1 MAINYKIVRLPKDI
15 TKVSNIEAV
24 NEINKFN
31 NIKFEKKVI
40 DNDELFKE
48 YLKSLDGVNLIGH
61 INSPIGLGHNTRI
74 ILEALIELNVPYVII
89 DIRTMSSNEVDDYQ
103 STVINPFSTNIV
115 CINPDNLDFYS
126 TRLVNY
132 LKDKY
137 NIAMWAWELEEVP
150 TNWIEESIRFDKI
163 WTISTFCRDI
173 FKNKLLN
180 KNIDYIN
187 LPINVS
193 KLDKNSCKKHL
204 NIDDDKFVFLF
215 TFDYNSDPY
224 RKNVK
229 DLIKAFNIA
238 FENNTDVLLLLK
250 THSLPSGVI
259 EESHNIRIINDKVSY
274 DERTI
279 IMNCS
284 DAYVSIHRTEGY
296 GLTILESIMLEKP
309 TIATNY
315 SGSLDF
321 CDEDYM
327 ELVNGPLKKVEEDSF
342 YNILFKYDNDIY
354 WCNPDINETAEKM
367 LKVYNNYSEYED
379 KIKIWKSIVEKHI
392 NMETLKNF
400 IKKSR

>member
-1 MAINYKIVRLPKDI
+1 MAVNYKIVRVPKDM
-15 TKVSNIEAV
+15 TKLSNIDTV
-24 NEINKFN
+24 TEINKFN
-31 NIKFEKKVI
+31 NIKFEKEVI
-40 DNDELFKE
+40 DDDKLFKE

-61 INSPIGLGHNTRI
+61 INSPIGLGHNARV
-74 ILEALIELNVPYVII
+74 ILEALIELEVPYVII
-89 DIRTMSSNEVDDYQ
+89 DIRTMSSNDVDDYK
-103 STVINPFSTNIV
+103 STLVNPFSTNIV

-126 TRLVNY
+126 TRLVSY

-137 NIAMWAWELEEVP
+137 NIGLWAWELEEVP
-150 TNWIEESIRFDKI
+150 ANWIKESIRFDKI

-193 KLDKNSCKKHL
+193 KLDKDTCKKYF
-204 NIDDDKFVFLF
+204 NINTDKFVFLF

-229 DLIKAFNIA
+229 DLIKAFKIA
-238 FENNTDVLLLLK
+238 FEDNDDVLLLIK
-250 THSLPSGVI
+250 THSLPKGVI
-259 EESHNIRIINDKVSY
+259 EETHNIKIINDKVSY
-274 DERTI
+274 EERNI

-284 DAYVSIHRTEGY
+284 DVYVSIHRTEGY

-309 TIATNY
+309 IITTNY

-321 CDEDYM
+321 CDSNYM
-327 ELVNGPLKKVEEDSF
+327 ELVNGPLKKVEVDSF

-367 LKVYNNYSEYED
+367 LKVYNNYSEYES
-379 KIKIWKSIVEKHI
+379 KIKEWKNIVAENI
-392 NMETLKNF
+392 NMENLKKF
-400 IKKSR
+400 IKRR